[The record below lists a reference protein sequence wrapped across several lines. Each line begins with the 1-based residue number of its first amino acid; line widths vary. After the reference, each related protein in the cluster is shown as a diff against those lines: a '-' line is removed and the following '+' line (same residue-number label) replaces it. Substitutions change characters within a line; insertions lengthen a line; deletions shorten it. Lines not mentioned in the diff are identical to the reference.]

1 MDILFANRSRRN
13 CSWQEAAIMFWD
25 RIGTDHTKDAVATA
39 TTTILPLLT
48 PKEQA
53 IMTLR
58 YGTCLRL
65 LALPK
70 RAYIAVCSLA
80 KL

>member
-1 MDILFANRSRRN
+1 MDILFANRRHKSY
-13 CSWQEAAIMFWD
+13 SWREAAIMFWD
-25 RIGTDHTKDAVATA
+25 RIGTDRTKEAVATA

-53 IMTLR
+53 IMANR
-58 YGTCLRL
+58 HGTCLRL